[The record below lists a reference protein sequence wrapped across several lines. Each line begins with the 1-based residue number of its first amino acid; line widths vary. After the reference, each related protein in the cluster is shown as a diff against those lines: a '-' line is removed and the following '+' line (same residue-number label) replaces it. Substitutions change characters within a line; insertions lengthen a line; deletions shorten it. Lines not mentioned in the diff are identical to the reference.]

1 MDSKKN
7 FFDDHAGSWD
17 ERYHRGDEGELD
29 RLVKSFELREGD
41 SVLDVGTGTGVLLP
55 FIRKTVGL
63 GAKVAAMDFA
73 FRMLEE
79 ARRRHGPSF
88 ESLINARVDAIPFR
102 ANVFDQVT
110 CFSSFPHFPNKE
122 RALSEMVR
130 VLKPGGSLSIA
141 HLKSIEE
148 IRELHRQV
156 GGAVAQ
162 DHLPAENML
171 RDLMDRAGFQG
182 VRVINQPG
190 KFLARGWKK

>member
-1 MDSKKN
+1 VDKRKN
-7 FFDDHAGSWD
+7 FFDDHAASWD
-17 ERYHRGDEGELD
+17 ERHHGGNESELD
-29 RLVKSFELREGD
+29 HLVRSFELSEGD

-55 FIRKTVGL
+55 FIRKAVGPR
-63 GAKVAAMDFA
+63 GKVAAMDFA

-79 ARRRHGPSF
+79 AKRRPGPSF
-88 ESLINARVDAIPFR
+88 GNLVNASVDAIPCR
-102 ANVFDQVT
+102 GGVFDKVT

-130 VLKPGGSLSIA
+130 VLKPGGSVSIA

-162 DHLPAENML
+162 DHLPAPGML
-171 RDLMDRAGFQG
+171 RELMGRTGLQG
-182 VRVINQPG
+182 VDVINQPG
-190 KFLARGWKK
+190 TFLARGWKR

>member
-1 MDSKKN
+1 MESRKR
-7 FFDDHAGSWD
+7 FFDDHAASWD
-17 ERYHRGDEGELD
+17 ERHPQGTETELGELV
-29 RLVKSFELREGD
+29 RSFGLSEGD
-41 SVLDVGTGTGVLLP
+41 VVLDVGTGTGVLLP
-55 FIRKTVGL
+55 LIRKTVGPR
-63 GAKVAAMDFA
+63 GKVAAMDFA

-88 ESLINARVDAIPFR
+88 ENLINASVDAIPCR
-102 ANVFDQVT
+102 AGVFDQVT

-130 VLKPGGSLSIA
+130 VLKPGGSVSIA

-156 GGAVAQ
+156 GGAVAH
-162 DHLPAENML
+162 DHLPGENML
-171 RDLMDRAGFQG
+171 RDLMDRAGFLG